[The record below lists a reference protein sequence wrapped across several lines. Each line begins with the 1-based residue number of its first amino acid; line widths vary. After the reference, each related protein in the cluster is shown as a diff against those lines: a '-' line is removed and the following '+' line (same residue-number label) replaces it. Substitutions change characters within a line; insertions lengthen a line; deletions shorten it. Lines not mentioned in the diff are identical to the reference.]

1 MKRVV
6 VYQSSTGFTKQYAE
20 WIAQELSCE
29 AMPLKAVPSGMADE
43 QDCIIFGGWVMGNM
57 IMGLDK
63 IRKSNAKKLVVFAV
77 GSSREE
83 EDIKDALISQNN
95 LGDKPFFYMEGGF
108 RFEKLNFIYK
118 TILKT
123 IKKSLMKKENKT
135 EREKSMEQMLCT
147 SFDHS
152 DKKYIA
158 PLISYV
164 RETE

>member
-20 WIAQELSCE
+20 WIAQELGCE
-29 AMPLKAVPSGMADE
+29 AVSLKALPSGMADE
-43 QDCIIFGGWVMGNM
+43 QDCVIFGGWIMGNM

-63 IRKSNAKKLVVFAV
+63 IRRRNTKQLVVFAV

-83 EDIKDALISQNN
+83 EDIKDTLISQNN
-95 LGDKPFFYMEGGF
+95 LGDTPFFYMEGGF

-118 TILKT
+118 KILKT
-123 IKKSLMKKENKT
+123 IKKSLVKKENKT
-135 EREKSMEQMLCT
+135 EREKFMEQILCT
-147 SFDHS
+147 SFDRS